1 MMSTRRG
8 PFRALFTS
16 ATRAVA
22 ERPDAASRTAPT
34 LASRLLGPLL
44 AAGLLGACV
53 IPEPLPE
60 PPDDASL
67 TRVAD
72 PEARRLLAAGD
83 PLAAADVY
91 SARAEL
97 ATDERQRDDYRLL
110 AAEILF
116 DRGLPEAGLERLA
129 RVPEELASPTLMHR
143 RDILVAK
150 GLLADG
156 DPEAA
161 LLALPDP
168 DDVADPLHRARV
180 HETRAQT
187 YRALDDPDNE
197 LLARIALEA
206 EVRDP
211 LIVERS
217 REEIWQ
223 FLTSQPL
230 STLRTLTTNVR
241 DQTYQGWVALALAHA
256 EAGDDRAR
264 RVATLDRWRSLFP
277 GHPAGG
283 DFLVALVDPAAA
295 GGAEGRGFEGRE
307 IERVAVLL
315 PLSAGATSAPAAAI
329 RDGIVAAW
337 EHSRARGAAVPVL
350 RFHDI
355 GENAAY
361 ARTAYARA
369 VAEGAD
375 AVIGPLRKDAVA
387 AIVSQRRVPVPTV
400 TLNTVDLGGAL
411 GERNPNIV
419 QFGLAP
425 EDEARAAA
433 ARAAALSLDNAIV
446 LQSDDSRG
454 DREAQA
460 FRDELYARGGDV
472 VHVAVL
478 PGDRYDYSAELR
490 EALGIDDSDVRFRR
504 LSATIGERLFFEP
517 AIRNDVDV
525 VFMALTS
532 EQARSARPQLDFFRA
547 REVPRLATSRVASL
561 EDDEKVN
568 SDLNSIYYADAPW
581 VLRDSLADDPLRR
594 DIVESFPA
602 AEGAYAK
609 LYALGIDAWR
619 LVENLEALG
628 AGERLEGYTGE
639 LELGVD
645 GRVRRHLDWAQYVEG
660 VSVPVERIE
669 VEPLG
674 EIRSTAAA
682 N

>member
-1 MMSTRRG
+1 MR
-8 PFRALFTS
+8 
-16 ATRAVA
+16 
-22 ERPDAASRTAPT
+22 T
-34 LASRLLGPLL
+34 LASVALGAALVAGCAKPLL
-44 AAGLLGACV
+44 EL
-53 IPEPLPE
+53 
-60 PPDDASL
+60 PDDDTSL

-83 PLAAADVY
+83 PLAAADLY
-91 SARAEL
+91 AARADSAVDTAQSE
-97 ATDERQRDDYRLL
+97 DYRLI

-116 DRGLPEAGLERLA
+116 DRGLHEAGLERLA
-129 RVPEELASPTLMHR
+129 AVPPALSTPALMQR

-150 GLLADG
+150 GLVAGG

-168 DDVADPLHRARV
+168 ADVADPLQRARV
-180 HETRAQT
+180 YETRAQT

-197 LLARIALEA
+197 LVARIALE
-206 EVRDP
+206 RQ
-211 LIVERS
+211 IVEPAIIERS
-217 REEIWQ
+217 QAETWQ
-223 FLTSQPL
+223 LLSLQPL

-256 EAGDDRAR
+256 EAGDDPAR
-264 RVATLDRWRSLFP
+264 RGAALDRWQSLFP
-277 GHPAGG
+277 GHPATD
-283 DFLVALVDPAAA
+283 DFIFTLADPDFAMPLAA
-295 GGAEGRGFEGRE
+295 GFDGDS

-329 RDGIVAAW
+329 RDGLVAAW
-337 EHSRARGAAVPVL
+337 ERSRADGRPVPVL

-387 AIVSQRRVPVPTV
+387 AIVTQRRVPVPTV
-400 TLNTVDLGGAL
+400 TLNTVDIGG
-411 GERNPNIV
+411 GERHPNVV

-433 ARAAALSLDNAIV
+433 ERAAALSLDNAIV

-460 FRDELYARGGDV
+460 FRDELFARGGDV

-478 PGDRYDYSAELR
+478 PKDRYDYSAELR
-490 EALGIDDSDVRFRR
+490 EALGIDASDVRFKR
-504 LSATIGERLFFEP
+504 LSSTIGERLFFEP

-547 REVPRLATSRVASL
+547 REVPRLATSRVASP
-561 EDDEKVN
+561 DADEKMN
-568 SDLNSIYYADAPW
+568 RDLNSIFYTDAPW
-581 VLRDSLADDPLRR
+581 MLRRSLVDDPLRR
-594 DIVESFPA
+594 DIVASFPA
-602 AEGAYAK
+602 ADGAYAK

-619 LVENLEALG
+619 IVENLGPLG
-628 AGERLEGYTGE
+628 AGERLEGYTGD
-639 LELGVD
+639 LELAAD

-669 VEPLG
+669 AEPLG
-674 EIRSTAAA
+674 EVRSTTAA